1 MSSCACA
8 EAREALSH
16 NTYLCSGK
24 CAGGGI
30 GLAPA
35 DYIKELE
42 KIVGPENVRR
52 DPLERLAY
60 SRDMSVHKGVP
71 DVIVFPGDAGQ
82 VSKVLKLANR
92 REIPVTPRGSGTS
105 VTGAVLPLK
114 GGIVLDMGRMNK
126 IKEIRPE
133 DRLMVVEAGVICA
146 DVNAALAQQ
155 KMFFPPDPG
164 SSAMCTIGGMVN
176 TNASGL
182 RAVKYGTTKD
192 FVMGLEVVLADG
204 RIIHTGTRAPKSS
217 SGYDLTRLF
226 VCSEGT
232 LGVVTEA
239 TLRILPAPEYAVAII
254 AAFRKIEDA
263 GLAISRILGAGVP
276 LACAEIMDRVSLTV
290 IKEAMR
296 LQVPDCDGMLLME
309 LDGERAAVVA
319 QLEKVLAI
327 CQKIGT
333 VDLRSTDD
341 PAQRLQMWTGR
352 SGLTPAFS
360 RYKPGSRLI
369 PIAEDFGVPPSRIP
383 EAIQGIQQIAKRN
396 DITIATFGHVG
407 DGNLHSTFIT
417 DVRKKEDWD
426 KIHKVGTELIE
437 LALRLGGTI
446 TAEHATGRSK
456 APFIRKEMGEALDV
470 MASIKKALDPR
481 GILNPGK
488 LGLTE
493 KDADIY
499 DYFAFE
505 HVVKHRDALQ
515 SFGEAVDN
523 EFLACIQC
531 GFCRAGCPVFARTHM
546 ESYNAKGFVTLAFG
560 LYDGSLKPSDA
571 LAEKFYHCTTCM
583 NCKAKCPAGVRT
595 PMIVQAARSRLAK
608 SGHMPE
614 GFKTMVRNMVEKGNP
629 FGEEPAKKA
638 ELLPDTLKT
647 PVPNSEALLF
657 MGCNPSLMDI
667 RTLPATIK
675 LLEKAG
681 VSLTTMGADESCCG
695 FLAYLVGA
703 PEVDKLFARNAEK
716 ISKLNPNVIISPCAG
731 CARTYKELY
740 PKMAGLKV
748 PAMHLIEFLDKLIKE
763 GRLKISGEFKHTV
776 AYHDPCDIGRHLGI
790 FEPPREILK
799 SISGLKLVEFKE
811 NRNFAKCCGGGGGFK
826 AYDTP
831 MSMAIAEKRV
841 LAAIEVGA
849 DTIVSA
855 CPTCKSNLSQAAA
868 KLAKEGK
875 PRVQV
880 YDIAEVLAKVV

>member
-1 MSSCACA
+1 MGG
-8 EAREALSH
+8 
-16 NTYLCSGK
+16 CSLAQAK
-24 CAGGGI
+24 YI
-30 GLAPA
+30 G
-35 DYIKELE
+35 ELTR
-42 KIVGPENVRR
+42 IVGPENVRE

-71 DVIVFPGDAGQ
+71 DVIVFPRSTEH
-82 VSKVLKLANR
+82 VSKVMKLASR
-92 REIPVTPRGSGTS
+92 RRIPVTPRGSGTS
-105 VTGAVLPLK
+105 VTGGVLPLK
-114 GGIVLDMGRMNK
+114 GGIVLDMGLMNK
-126 IKEIRPE
+126 IKELRRE
-133 DRLMVVEAGVICA
+133 DRYMVVEAGTICA
-146 DVNAALAQQ
+146 DVNSALAAVR
-155 KMFFPPDPG
+155 MFFPPDPG
-164 SSAMCTIGGMVN
+164 SSSMCTIGGMVN

-182 RAVKYGTTKD
+182 RAIKYGTMKD

-204 RIIHTGTRAPKSS
+204 RVIHTGTRAPKSS

-232 LGVVTEA
+232 LGVITEV
-239 TLRILPAPEYAVAII
+239 TLRIIPAPEYAVAII

-263 GLAISRILGAGVP
+263 GQAISRILGAGVP

-290 IKEAMR
+290 IKEAMK

-309 LDGERAAVVA
+309 LDGERAAVQA
-319 QLEKVLAI
+319 QVEKVLAI
-327 CQKIGT
+327 CREIGT
-333 VDLRSTDD
+333 VDLKSTDD

-360 RYKPGSRLI
+360 RFKAGSRLI
-369 PIAEDFGVPPSRIP
+369 PIAEDFGVPPTRIP
-383 EAIQGIQQIAKRN
+383 EAIQGIQEIARRN

-426 KIHKVGTELIE
+426 KIHKVGTELID

-446 TAEHATGRSK
+446 TAEHATGRAK

-470 MASIKKALDPR
+470 MTSIKKALDPR
-481 GILNPGK
+481 NILNPGK
-488 LGLTE
+488 LGLFKE
-493 KDADIY
+493 EADIY
-499 DYFAFE
+499 DYFAFD

-531 GFCRAGCPVFARTHM
+531 GFCRAGCPVFAQTHM

-560 LYDGSLKPSDA
+560 LYDGSLKPSKE

-583 NCKAKCPAGVRT
+583 NCKAKCPAGVKT
-595 PMIVQAARSRLAK
+595 PTIVQAARSRLAK
-608 SGHMPE
+608 AGFLPE
-614 GFKTMVRNMVEKGNP
+614 GFQTMVKSMVEKGNP
-629 FGEEPAKKA
+629 YGEEAAKKA
-638 ELLPDTLKT
+638 ELLPDSLKT

-657 MGCNPSLMDI
+657 MGCVPTMKDI
-667 RTLPATIK
+667 RILPATLK

-681 VSLTTMGADESCCG
+681 VSVTTMGADESCCG
-695 FLAYLVGA
+695 FLAYLTGA
-703 PEVDKLFARNAEK
+703 PEAEKLFARNMEK
-716 ISKLNPNVIISPCAG
+716 ITKLNPKLIISPCAG
-731 CARTYKELY
+731 CARSFKELY
-740 PKMAGLKV
+740 PKYAGLKV
-748 PAMHLIEFLDKLIKE
+748 PAMHLIEYLDKLIKE
-763 GRLKISGEFKHTV
+763 GRLKITGEFKRTV

-790 FEPPREILK
+790 YEPPREILK
-799 SISGLKLVEFKE
+799 SVPGLKLVEFKE
-811 NRNFAKCCGGGGGFK
+811 NRNFARCCGGGGGFK

-841 LAAIEVGA
+841 LAAIDVGA

-875 PRVQV
+875 PRIQV
-880 YDIAEVLAKVV
+880 LDISELLAKVV